1 MAEQEALEWYE
12 YDELE
17 QQIAVLERNIN
28 AAVEDLNTTTLSDF
42 SRRAIMNEVESHY
55 RVVDDLREKW
65 GVSDEQV

>member
-28 AAVEDLNTTTLSDF
+28 AAIEDLNTTTLSDF
-42 SRRAIMNEVESHY
+42 SRRAIMNEVEKHY